1 MSILYL
7 QIINLETQ
15 EIIGIYEHNELKD
28 PLVKKELE
36 DKCKEL
42 LSQIKIEN
50 KTIKKQLPF
59 KKDPNKTIDIY
70 YLSTIEGLLYLSF
83 IEIIPANSKL
93 FKDNNIYELL
103 ENLDSQN
110 ITKFVDENDKL
121 SNVGLQNLKISID
134 NYHNTYLN
142 ENGDTMFDDDN
153 NQGNKISIINNQI
166 NEVKNDMKENV
177 KSLMNN
183 MQDINEIEGK
193 SIIIKD
199 TSYQFQKDSK
209 NLENKMKRA
218 SCRNKIILFI
228 CVTILLSFIIYII
241 KNKLIN

>member
-42 LSQIKIEN
+42 LTQIKIEN

-59 KKDPNKTIDIY
+59 KKDPNKTTDIY
-70 YLSTIEGLLYLSF
+70 YLSTTEGLLYVSF
-83 IEIIPANSKL
+83 IEIIPTNSKL

-134 NYHNTYLN
+134 NYYKTYLN
-142 ENGDTMFDDDN
+142 ENGDTMFDDEH
-153 NQGNKISIINNQI
+153 QGHKISNINNQI

-199 TSYQFQKDSK
+199 TSYQFQRDSK

-218 SCRNKIILFI
+218 TCRNKIILII
-228 CVTILLSFIIYII
+228 CVTILLFLIIYII
-241 KNKLIN
+241 KSKLIN

>member
-1 MSILYL
+1 M
-7 QIINLETQ
+7 ETQ

-50 KTIKKQLPF
+50 KTIKKQIQF

-142 ENGDTMFDDDN
+142 ENGDAMLDDDN

-166 NEVKNDMKENV
+166 NEEKNDMKENV

-228 CVTILLSFIIYII
+228 CVTILLSLIIYII

>member
-50 KTIKKQLPF
+50 KTIKNQIQF

-110 ITKFVDENDKL
+110 ITKFVD
-121 SNVGLQNLKISID
+121 
-134 NYHNTYLN
+134 
-142 ENGDTMFDDDN
+142 
-153 NQGNKISIINNQI
+153 
-166 NEVKNDMKENV
+166 
-177 KSLMNN
+177 
-183 MQDINEIEGK
+183 
-193 SIIIKD
+193 
-199 TSYQFQKDSK
+199 
-209 NLENKMKRA
+209 
-218 SCRNKIILFI
+218 
-228 CVTILLSFIIYII
+228 
-241 KNKLIN
+241 